1 MEFPWG
7 GRGSVRPTNLRKC
20 MMLDWWSPE
29 SYNIKIPSMGEVW
42 IIFWN
47 YTLVIIILCNIN
59 KWLIKNKLSVV
70 FCWLRD
76 ERGGKRFPHTWLGV
90 WPRVCGGSQV
100 MWEDP
105 SLTPSHPPTHAWSIS
120 RVGLSLCVFSFASLL
135 KFECNFFHWNQLLM
149 MYSFLLVFL
158 DSVSSSWPVFV
169 LLYLSFCVNK
179 GQATCSAWHG
189 SQLCVRNSSI

>member
-59 KWLIKNKLSVV
+59 TWLIKSKLSVV

-76 ERGGKRFPHTWLGV
+76 ERGAKRFSHTQLGV
-90 WPRVCGGSQV
+90 WTRVCGGSQV
-100 MWEDP
+100 MWE
-105 SLTPSHPPTHAWSIS
+105 
-120 RVGLSLCVFSFASLL
+120 VQGSLCVCHPTLPDTLSPTHPCM
-135 KFECNFFHWNQLLM
+135 EY
-149 MYSFLLVFL
+149 MYF
-158 DSVSSSWPVFV
+158 
-169 LLYLSFCVNK
+169 
-179 GQATCSAWHG
+179 
-189 SQLCVRNSSI
+189 